1 MIGLDCVATF
11 LAVASQGGFREA
23 ARHTGLSQPTVTQQL
38 KRLEQSLQVSLISR
52 SNAGCTLTPEG
63 RAFLPYAEHLVK
75 TGRRA
80 QALFDQRKLT
90 IGASSNTGI
99 YLLQPRLRAYRDS
112 ADHQIDLVIGNN
124 NAIADKLEHFEI
136 DVAVMEWWDQRPGF
150 QATVWHREELVLIVP
165 PEHAWASRASIPR
178 HWLRGQALLGGEA
191 GSGTGRLLQAHFGED
206 AKTIGVAMQLGSTE
220 AVKHA
225 VQAGH
230 GISLVMASA
239 VMDEHAQGRLRAIAI
254 EGDAPRKALYVI
266 CRDSL
271 LPGAPALQFA
281 RFLAATASKD
291 ESVPLAV
298 VP

>member
-23 ARHTGLSQPTVTQQL
+23 ARHTGLSQPTVTQQM
-38 KRLEQSLQVSLISR
+38 KRLEQSLQVSLIAR

-63 RAFLPYAEHLVK
+63 RAFLPYAEHLVQ

-80 QALFDQRKLT
+80 QALFDHRTLT

-99 YLLQPRLRAYRDS
+99 YLLQPRLRAYRNS
-112 ADHQIDLVIGNN
+112 TDHQIELVIGDN
-124 NAIADKLEHFEI
+124 NAIANKLQNFEV

-150 QATVWHREELVLIVP
+150 SATVWHREELVLIVP
-165 PEHAWASRASIPR
+165 PEHAWAGRTSIPH

-191 GSGTGRLLQAHFGED
+191 GSGTGRLLQQCWRED
-206 AKTIGVAMQLGSTE
+206 AASIGVAMQLGSTE

-225 VQAGH
+225 VQAGL

-239 VMDEHAQGRLRAIAI
+239 VTDEHAQGRLSAIAI
-254 EGDAPRKALYVI
+254 EGEPPRKDLYVI
-266 CRDSL
+266 WRDSL
-271 LPGAPALQFA
+271 LPGAPARQFA
-281 RFLAATASKD
+281 RFLAGAAP
-291 ESVPLAV
+291 VQAAA
-298 VP
+298 